1 MDSEKINQADREFVE
16 KLDHLRTR
24 LSERQAGAERKK
36 KIFGPPGILV
46 VVVLVA
52 AGLGTRHFLQGPTAP
67 PAALAPEAA
76 GTAAPIAGTAD
87 RPPGDTPDSG
97 KAVAAQQTGTTVEPP
112 SDTPQA
118 PALPPQAAAPVPDAP
133 PAANS
138 LPAQAAGP
146 TDTIRVASAV
156 VCSGIRRHHPMDE
169 TGVFQ
174 ISPAT
179 RAFVWTDVRTA
190 SPPMR
195 IEHIY
200 YLNGVRYCA
209 VPLEIRY
216 PRMRTWSSVMLQQT
230 DLSGDWRV
238 DIRSGGDI
246 LKTVHFNVLE

>member
-1 MDSEKINQADREFVE
+1 
-16 KLDHLRTR
+16 
-24 LSERQAGAERKK
+24 
-36 KIFGPPGILV
+36 
-46 VVVLVA
+46 
-52 AGLGTRHFLQGPTAP
+52 
-67 PAALAPEAA
+67 
-76 GTAAPIAGTAD
+76 
-87 RPPGDTPDSG
+87 
-97 KAVAAQQTGTTVEPP
+97 
-112 SDTPQA
+112 
-118 PALPPQAAAPVPDAP
+118 
-133 PAANS
+133 
-138 LPAQAAGP
+138 
-146 TDTIRVASAV
+146 
-156 VCSGIRRHHPMDE
+156 MDE

>member
-1 MDSEKINQADREFVE
+1 MDSEKINRADREFVE

-24 LSERQAGAERKK
+24 LSERQAGAKRKK
-36 KIFGPPGILV
+36 KIFGAPGILV
-46 VVVLVA
+46 AVFLVA
-52 AGLGTRHFLQGPTAP
+52 AGLGTRHFLQGRTAP

-87 RPPGDTPDSG
+87 RPPGDTPGSG
-97 KAVAAQQTGTTVEPP
+97 KAVAAQQTETTIEQPP
-112 SDTPQA
+112 DAPQA
-118 PALPPQAAAPVPDAP
+118 HPLPPQAAAPVPDAP

-138 LPAQAAGP
+138 MPAQAAGP
-146 TDTIRVASAV
+146 TDAIRVASAV
-156 VCSGIRRHHPMDE
+156 VCSGVRRRHPRDE
-169 TGVFQ
+169 IKVFQ

-195 IEHIY
+195 IKHIY

-230 DLSGDWRV
+230 DLRGDWRV
-238 DIRSGGDI
+238 DIRSGSDI
-246 LKTVHFNVLE
+246 LKTVHFSVLE

>member
-1 MDSEKINQADREFVE
+1 MDSEKINRADREFVE

-24 LSERQAGAERKK
+24 LSERQAGSKRKK
-36 KIFGPPGILV
+36 KIFGAPGILV
-46 VVVLVA
+46 VVFLVA
-52 AGLGTRHFLQGPTAP
+52 AGLGTRHFLQGRTAP

-87 RPPGDTPDSG
+87 RPPGDTPGSG
-97 KAVAAQQTGTTVEPP
+97 KAVAAQQTETTIEPP
-112 SDTPQA
+112 PGA
-118 PALPPQAAAPVPDAP
+118 PQAAAPVPDAP

-138 LPAQAAGP
+138 LPTQAAGP
-146 TDTIRVASAV
+146 TDAIRVASAV
-156 VCSGIRRHHPMDE
+156 VCSGVRRHHPRDE
-169 TGVFQ
+169 IEVFQ
-174 ISPAT
+174 IAPAT

-200 YLNGVRYCA
+200 YLNGVRYCT

-246 LKTVHFNVLE
+246 LKTVRFSVLE